1 MMAADEQ
8 HRSRA
13 LMLLVVLA
21 GVVASAVG
29 AGLAFL
35 VWGRGA
41 LGRMAYAMDWGK
53 L

>member
-8 HRSRA
+8 PSVPA
-13 LMLLVVLA
+13 LMLLVVVA

-35 VWGRGA
+35 IWAEEPWSGWHMR
-41 LGRMAYAMDWGK
+41 
-53 L
+53 